1 MNNAALPIR
10 PGARLFAYLQLTRP
24 ANVITAWADI
34 LAGYGAGYGAAGLVT
49 AADSSQVV
57 SLLWLLL
64 ATSGLYA
71 GGVTFNDVFDA
82 ELDAVERP
90 ERPIPSGRASY
101 IGAGLLGAALLT
113 VGVVAAMQV
122 SLLSGGIAL
131 VIALLALTY
140 DKFSKHS
147 ALLGPVNMGLCR
159 GGNLLL
165 GVSAAG
171 TIAPVWFLLF
181 IPLIYIGA
189 VTTMSRQEVFGGD
202 RQTGVIA
209 VSLLGLTLAALV
221 GLIGLPAVHWP
232 LLPFVALLA
241 LLTLSP
247 FLRATRMPDAL
258 TVRAAVKAGVLALI
272 VMDGAIAAG
281 FAGGVYG
288 LCVLALLPLSA
299 GVARLFAVT

>member
-10 PGARLFAYLQLTRP
+10 PSARLFAYLQLTRP

-34 LAGYGAGYGAAGLVT
+34 LAGYGAAGMVSADT
-49 AADSSQVV
+49 AQISP
-57 SLLWLLL
+57 LIWLLL

-90 ERPIPSGRASY
+90 ERPIPSGRASST
-101 IGAGLLGAALLT
+101 GAGLLGAALL
-113 VGVVAAMQV
+113 VIGVMAAMQV

-131 VIALLALTY
+131 GIALLALTY

-147 ALLGPVNMGLCR
+147 ALFGPVNMGLCR

-171 TIAPVWFLLF
+171 TIVPWWFLFF
-181 IPLIYIGA
+181 IPLTYIGA
-189 VTTMSRQEVFGGD
+189 VTTMSRQEVSGGD
-202 RQTGVIA
+202 QRTGVIA
-209 VSLLGLTLAALV
+209 LSLLGLTMAALV
-221 GLIGLPAVHWP
+221 SLIRLPAVQWS

-247 FLRATRMPDAL
+247 FLRATRTPDAP
-258 TVRAAVKAGVLALI
+258 TVRAAVKAGVLSLI

-288 LCVLALLPLSA
+288 LCVLALLPLSV
-299 GVARLFAVT
+299 GIARLFAVT